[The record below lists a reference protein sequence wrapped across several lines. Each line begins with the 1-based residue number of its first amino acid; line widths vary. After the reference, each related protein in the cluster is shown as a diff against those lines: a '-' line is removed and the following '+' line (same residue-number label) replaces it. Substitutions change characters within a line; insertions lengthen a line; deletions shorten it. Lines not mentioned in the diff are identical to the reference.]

1 MSIEMRGVCKSF
13 GKKQALADL
22 SLTVG
27 KGEVYGLIGPNGAGK
42 TTAMSIM
49 VGLTGPDSGHCSV
62 LGRAPRSKGP
72 AERSRVGFL
81 PEEPVFPEGLSAL
94 ECLEFLGGC
103 MGGSHG
109 RAELL
114 GLLGRVGLAQDA
126 KRRATG
132 FSRGMRQR
140 LGLACALLGDPEVLI
155 LDEPSSALDP
165 EGRRAVLDLIGA
177 LKDSGRTVLLST
189 HILSDV
195 ERACDR
201 IGLIDS
207 GRLILEGAMDDVL
220 DGGLGLALELSFSR
234 PLEAAEVRALGE
246 LPSVES
252 IDARG
257 AECELCFRPQA
268 DREAARAELLRAMAG
283 LSLPLASLNAKK
295 RGLEELFLAKAGRH
309 A

>member
-1 MSIEMRGVCKSF
+1 MRGVCKSF

>member
-103 MGGSHG
+103 MGSSHG

-295 RGLEELFLAKAGRH
+295 RGREERCLAKAGRH